1 MDHKSGSY
9 GGYWLPT
16 HFQKMSKD
24 EIKMKDTGV
33 KGSSML
39 FMITDPKIQL
49 WEALEAAKFSDMNHF
64 VKILTEISSKNT
76 KNKLDIHLDYLR
88 SWVEQQRLTG
98 STLCAEFLS
107 GKESFIKWAD
117 AVKLVGGPATALYS
131 AFVEFLKG
139 LVLML
144 LMLDRDRNPPC

>member
-107 GKESFIKWAD
+107 GKESFIKRGKTSRRTCNGFVQCICRVLERFGLD
-117 AVKLVGGPATALYS
+117 A
-131 AFVEFLKG
+131 
-139 LVLML
+139 
-144 LMLDRDRNPPC
+144 LDA